1 METLCCITKIC
12 ADINDSL
19 SVDKVNEFIQVCREK
34 VPKDKDGKGNFFME
48 QSRNCVQNFTSVLS
62 SDVDEIDQEQAVE
75 AIKDSTEAPSAKVCS
90 PTKLN
95 RLRNSSISLC

>member
-1 METLCCITKIC
+1 METLCCITKLC

-19 SVDKVNEFIQVCREK
+19 RADKVNEFIQVCREK

-48 QSRNCVQNFTSVLS
+48 QYRNSVQNFTSVLS
-62 SDVDEIDQEQAVE
+62 SDVDEINQEQAVE
-75 AIKDSTEAPSAKVCS
+75 AIIESTETPSAKVCS

-95 RLRNSSISLC
+95 RLRDSSIRLF